1 MPFFYFS
8 VDTDGFIL
16 YNRKENISHSDK
28 IVEKKMK
35 RLLSVLISVL
45 LLFSLS
51 FTFGCQKEDKT
62 FLVEFVLQCEVGN
75 ETVSVTVNGQN
86 SVVSKRIKS
95 GSKLKDVI
103 GFDGWNVATTDS
115 DYEFVGWQIVVDG
128 SGTNINENTVAKSSF
143 AKDGK
148 ITIRPRCIN
157 AEGEKFKIVFQL
169 NYTYTEYI
177 MYELRDKNTKQKIG
191 SETEEIIR
199 ESYVKVDG
207 QTSLPDMVNLSAGE
221 NLYNIINEL
230 SEPVEVDKNGQLY
243 DEFKFEAWYILLD
256 GALYDIEDTTLI
268 SSDIAND
275 DGEITIV
282 AKCMQGW
289 VGVLVKYV

>member
-8 VDTDGFIL
+8 VDTDRFIL

-28 IVEKKMK
+28 IVEKMMK
-35 RLLSVLISVL
+35 RLFSVLISVL
-45 LLFSLS
+45 LLFSVV
-51 FTFGCQKEDKT
+51 FTFGCSKEPET

-75 ETVSVTVNGQN
+75 ENVSVTVNGQN

-103 GFDGWNVATTDS
+103 GFDGWDVETTDS

-143 AKDGK
+143 AKNGK

-177 MYELRDKNTKQKIG
+177 VYELRDKTTKKQLG
-191 SETEEIIR
+191 NETEEITR

-207 QTSLPDMVNLSAGE
+207 QTSLPNMVDVSEGE
-221 NLYNIINEL
+221 NLFDIVDAIN
-230 SEPVEVDKNGQLY
+230 EPVEVDKNGQPY
-243 DEFKFEAWYILLD
+243 DEFYFEAWYILLN

-282 AKCMQGW
+282 AKCMQSW
-289 VGVLVKYV
+289 FGVLVKYV